1 MFRIGF
7 LCLLLLLST
16 KAWSQNQLQGVVK
29 DTVNNRF
36 LHATTVSVYKQG
48 NKLVEKVTLSDRY
61 GTFMLRDLPHDVP
74 LRIEFSHLLY
84 QKLVKEIQLD
94 KNEKNNIGQVHLSA
108 RSNSIDTVTV
118 LPPVRMKGDTIEF
131 YADAFQ
137 LDTNAVIEDLLHKL
151 PGMMVWGDGKITY
164 NGREIPN
171 VLVNGK
177 PFFGSDKAIALQN
190 IAKDAV
196 EKLQVYDTRS
206 EQARQENETDI
217 NYEMN
222 VVLKEG
228 KEKMYFGNAT
238 AGIGSAQRRNG
249 HLNFNYADKARQST
263 IALSTN
269 NTNQRLGSID
279 QLLKNTT
286 FKSVGVRSDF
296 SPDFLK
302 TGIQAQE
309 VGGIRYQ
316 HDFLKTKDVSRNNIM
331 TADALAN
338 RQRTILQDTATVE
351 LLTDNID
358 RTNKRYYNNSSTS
371 ENQIIDADVSHKYEK
386 RLGNRRISLDNTLS
400 FRSSDRDDHSTSMNR
415 YEYVNNKSLNLADI
429 KNAVQRN
436 NLDLK
441 FSTNIGK
448 AIDISPT
455 ASAENSRSLLD
466 RSDFTVQGS
475 VHIDNSSGSK
485 RNSSTF
491 ENYLDSDLSRST
503 DRTYDHTGS
512 SSAVRL
518 STSARMDNFTVHYH
532 INHNGSRSSN
542 SVRDQINN
550 TSIDVSELTHIST
563 YQSLK
568 QEPALGYSTAL
579 FREAFLG
586 RYQQRVNL
594 TLKAGAR
601 WYQEHNRSSL
611 DFRNLQQDFFTFLP
625 ELTVGHTYNR
635 EGYHRQNS
643 SLSYTYDEL
652 YPALDDQRPFYD
664 DINPAY
670 RFFGGSDLQKFG
682 RHRLGFRHSF
692 TQQRSHGWT
701 VNLSSVY
708 TLDDANWADS
718 IRFEENQERR
728 YLLQDGSS
736 LYSFKVGVQLEK
748 AIKLNQ
754 KQSVSID
761 FDGNL
766 LWRDGVQYANDTRQE
781 LAINEQRV
789 SMNIYY
795 SYDQRLVIGAINDME
810 RFERKV
816 VQESTKNRQSQSTV
830 TLNSGLSLSF
840 VINKKLVFNTSATN
854 LYRASRHANNNF
866 FIWNANVAY
875 RLSKGNNFEAR
886 LSAFD
891 LLKQNQSVYF
901 DNSPTTFRQGYRNNL
916 TQYFMFSLSYFPRKF
931 GW

>member
-7 LCLLLLLST
+7 VCLLVLLCT

-36 LHATTVSVYKQG
+36 LHATTISVYKQG
-48 NKLVEKVTLSDRY
+48 KKLVEKVALSDRY
-61 GTFMLRDLPHDVP
+61 GAFTLKDIPHGVP

-94 KNEKNNIGQVHLSA
+94 KNERTNLGQIHLSV

-118 LPPVRMKGDTIEF
+118 LPPVRMNGDTIEF
-131 YADAFQ
+131 YVDAFQ

-177 PFFGSDKAIALQN
+177 PFFGTDKAIALQN

-206 EQARQENETDI
+206 EEMKRMDEKDI
-217 NYEMN
+217 SYEMN

-238 AGIGSAQRRNG
+238 AGVGSAQRRNG
-249 HLNFNYADKARQST
+249 HLNLNYADKAQQST
-263 IALSTN
+263 VALSTN

-286 FKSVGVRSDF
+286 FKGVGVRSDF
-296 SPDFLK
+296 APDFLK
-302 TGIQAQE
+302 TGIQRQE

-316 HDFLKTKDVSRNNIM
+316 YDFLKTKQVNRNNIM
-331 TADALAN
+331 TANALGN

-351 LLTDNID
+351 LLTDDID
-358 RTNKRYYNNSSTS
+358 RTNKRYYNNRSTS
-371 ENQIIDADVSHKYEK
+371 ENQTIDADLSHKYRNK
-386 RLGNRRISLDNTLS
+386 LGNRRVSMDNTLS
-400 FRSSDRDDHSTSMNR
+400 FRSSDRDERRGSLNR
-415 YEYVNNKSLNLADI
+415 YDDVNNQSLNLADI
-429 KNAVQRN
+429 ENTVQRHDV
-436 NLDLK
+436 DLK
-441 FSTNIGK
+441 FSANIGK
-448 AIDISPT
+448 AEDVLPT
-455 ASAENSRSLLD
+455 TQAKNSRSLLD
-466 RSDFTVQGS
+466 RSDFTIQGS
-475 VHIDNSSGSK
+475 VHVDNSSGFK

-491 ENYLDSDLSRST
+491 ENHLNSELSRST

-518 STSARMDNFTVHYH
+518 STSARMDNFTIHYL
-532 INHNGSRSSN
+532 IDHNGNRSSN
-542 SVRDQINN
+542 TVYDQINN
-550 TSIDVSELTHIST
+550 TSIDVSELTHAST

-568 QEPALGYSTAL
+568 QEPALEYSPVL
-579 FREAFLG
+579 FRQSFLG

-594 TLKAGAR
+594 SLKAGAR

-625 ELTVGHTYNR
+625 ELTVAHSYNR
-635 EGYHRQNS
+635 EGYYRQNS
-643 SLSYTYDEL
+643 SLSYTYDEQ
-652 YPALDDQRPFYD
+652 YPTIDQLRPFYD

-692 TQQRSHGWT
+692 SEQKSYGWT
-701 VNLSSVY
+701 VSLRSVY

-718 IRFEENQERR
+718 TRFEENQERR
-728 YLLQDGSS
+728 YLVQDGNALHS
-736 LYSFKVGVQLEK
+736 LRVGLQLEK

-754 KQSVSID
+754 KQNVMID
-761 FDGNL
+761 LDGDL
-766 LWRDGVQYANDTRQE
+766 LWREGVQYTNGTRQD

-795 SYDQRLVIGAINDME
+795 SYNQRLIVGAINDMR
-810 RFERKV
+810 RFERKA
-816 VQESTKNRQSQSTV
+816 VQELAESPQLQSTV
-830 TLNSGLSLSF
+830 TLNSGLSLSYA
-840 VINKKLVFNTSATN
+840 VGRKLSFNTSTTN
-854 LYRASRHANNNF
+854 LYRASRHASNNF

-875 RLSKGNNFEAR
+875 RLSKGNNFEVK

-891 LLKQNQSVYF
+891 LLKQNQSFYF
-901 DNSPTTFRQGYRNNL
+901 ENSPATFRRGYRNNL
-916 TQYFMFSLSYFPRKF
+916 TQYFMVSLSYFPRKF
-931 GW
+931 GL